1 MKYVVSVSKTY
12 KHRGNH
18 RHKSAKK
25 YWHIYGFEYDDWE
38 EEWSMFCE
46 QVSWLKAQFS
56 KLRKYKRIKAECPN
70 CGTFYLLLVR
80 SRKDILKHECQNCGE
95 EFGDWL

>member
-1 MKYVVSVSKTY
+1 MKYVISVSKTY

-25 YWHIYGFEYDDWE
+25 HWFVYWMDEKMDLHCDMVNFLQAWFY
-38 EEWSMFCE
+38 
-46 QVSWLKAQFS
+46 
-56 KLRKYKRIKAECPN
+56 KLRKYKRIKFECPN
-70 CGTFYLLLVR
+70 CGKIWLCLAR
-80 SRKDILKHECQNCGE
+80 SRKDILKLECQNCGE